1 MSSTLLEVLRA
12 EGELEARQVIDR
24 ARDEAGRID
33 MASAQRVARD
43 LEARLAARSQEL
55 RLTESAEKVK
65 ARGRA
70 RESGFG
76 IRERVVN
83 DVLQRTRQLLA
94 GAATDSW
101 LQRQIAAVI
110 EYLPEGGAELL
121 CAKKDLAAVKKIAAG
136 RPHTAV
142 TVESGIL
149 AGVVAAMSD
158 GTLRVDGTAEA
169 RLERMRAA
177 LAIEI
182 VRAVEAR

>member
-1 MSSTLLEVLRA
+1 MTSTLLDVLTA

-24 ARDEAGRID
+24 ARSEAARID
-33 MASAQRVARD
+33 AASAQRVARD
-43 LEARLAARSQEL
+43 LEARLTARSEEL

-83 DVLQRTRQLLA
+83 DVLRRTRRLLA
-94 GAATDSW
+94 GAATDAW
-101 LQRQIAAVI
+101 LQRQVAAVI
-110 EYLPEGGAELL
+110 EYLPEGAVELR
-121 CAKKDLAAVKKIAAG
+121 CAKRDLAAVKKVAAG

-142 TVESGIL
+142 AVDDGIQ

-169 RLERMRAA
+169 QLDRMRAA

-182 VRAVEAR
+182 VRAVEQR